1 MLPTAT
7 DLLGLSLAFAVPFLI
22 VFSLA
27 PRYTKFLAKR
37 GMVVEDV
44 HKVGSPKVPS
54 PAGPLL
60 ILALLVGEVVEFVI
74 SPSILPLVIAAVVL
88 VAGLVGLVDDLYVLG
103 GKAKPLLLIFAGV
116 PVVVA
121 EFFNPTVYSSR
132 LYFPLFF
139 GPTGEHITI
148 FSILIL
154 ASMPIVSNAYNMMD
168 SFNGEISG
176 FTFLTSLALIFG
188 IGLRVFTSPSL
199 ASARLAVAIPLA
211 AVSLAFY
218 IFNRYPSKV
227 FDGDSGALAF
237 GAMYAALAVTGG
249 VEFAAIV
256 AIVPAIL
263 NSFYILSSVRGFVER
278 RKMGA
283 RPTYLG
289 EGGLLHASKDPSAPS
304 TLVRMLLFDGS
315 LSEKELVREIL
326 LLTAFACL
334 LSAATS
340 ILTWVI

>member
-1 MLPTAT
+1 MLPTVT
-7 DLLGLSLAFAVPFLI
+7 DLLSLSLPFAVPFLI
-22 VFSLA
+22 VLSLM
-27 PRYTKFLAKR
+27 PRYTRFLAKR

-44 HKVGSPKVPS
+44 HKVAAPKVPS
-54 PAGPLL
+54 LAGPLL
-60 ILALLVGEVVEFVI
+60 ILSLAVGEVVQFAI
-74 SPSILPLVIAAVVL
+74 SQTILPLVIIAVVII
-88 VAGLVGLVDDLYVLG
+88 AGFVGLFDDLYVLS
-103 GKAKPLLLIFAGV
+103 GKAKPLLLILAGV
-116 PVVVA
+116 PLVVA
-121 EFFNPTVYSSR
+121 ELFNPTVWSSR

-139 GPTGEHITI
+139 GPTGEHTTI

-188 IGLRVFTSPSL
+188 IGLRVFTSPGL
-199 ASARLAVAIPLA
+199 ATERLAVAIPLA

-218 IFNRYPSKV
+218 VFNRYPSKA

-278 RKMGA
+278 RKMDA

-289 EGGLLHASKDPSAPS
+289 EDGLLHASKEPSAPT
-304 TLVRMLLFDGS
+304 TLVRMLLFDGP
-315 LSEKELVREIL
+315 LSERKLVREIL
-326 LLTAFACL
+326 LLTGFACL
-334 LSAATS
+334 LSAVTS
-340 ILTWVI
+340 FLTWVI